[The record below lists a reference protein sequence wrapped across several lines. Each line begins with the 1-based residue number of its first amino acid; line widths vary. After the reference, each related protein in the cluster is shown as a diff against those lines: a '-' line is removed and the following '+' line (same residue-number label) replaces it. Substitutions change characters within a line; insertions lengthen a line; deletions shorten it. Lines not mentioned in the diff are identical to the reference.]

1 MSNSGCFSLWF
12 TPCSQDAIV
21 IQCDINDQQHF
32 SWPGLLKMSARK
44 HQSWSMSWLAQ
55 VVCLTVHRH
64 FEIWGLLMS
73 KTLWLWRT
81 FTLQLLCL
89 LHMLLSRVSFFVARN
104 TQLSSAPH
112 SHFSSFFRPL
122 SLWGPS
128 EIHWHHVGF
137 WGFSWALAIDWGK
150 DLLNFKNWTWVGGG
164 CLCVETHHRLL
175 ALVPW
180 ASPLPSSVT
189 RPTFS
194 A

>member
-44 HQSWSMSWLAQ
+44 HQSWSMSWWAQ
-55 VVCLTVHRH
+55 VVCLNVHRH

-89 LHMLLSRVSFFVARN
+89 LHMLLSRVSFFLWHGTHNWVLHPIAI
-104 TQLSSAPH
+104 LALFFDPSA
-112 SHFSSFFRPL
+112 F
-122 SLWGPS
+122 
-128 EIHWHHVGF
+128 E
-137 WGFSWALAIDWGK
+137 ALAKSTGIMLGSGASAGH
-150 DLLNFKNWTWVGGG
+150 LQSTGARTCWTSRIGPEWVVGV
-164 CLCVETHHRLL
+164 CV
-175 ALVPW
+175 
-180 ASPLPSSVT
+180 
-189 RPTFS
+189 
-194 A
+194 